1 MVALS
6 RARSAHA
13 NGNSERCPWEWL
25 LSVRGRGGTLVLRW
39 RQPRPLSEGQAGLR
53 PPVAG
58 RPCRDATA
66 KLCPAQ

>member
-6 RARSAHA
+6 RARSAHT
-13 NGNSERCPWEWL
+13 NGDRERGLREWL
-25 LSVRGRGGTLVLRW
+25 PSVRGRGGTLVLQW

-58 RPCRDATA
+58 RLCRDATA